1 MNIVCIKECYNRF
14 KQPFKV
20 GKVYRYD
27 WDDCV
32 EGVSARY
39 FALYEFD
46 DVGMYPAC
54 MGYVDRLFLED
65 NFISV
70 GEFNREC
77 NSVGSMFEFFM
88 DFSHIKLDENNL
100 RSKEGLICVK

>member
-32 EGVSARY
+32 EGVSERY
-39 FALYEFD
+39 FAIYEFD
-46 DVGMYPAC
+46 DVSMYPVC
-54 MGYVDRLFLED
+54 MGYVDRSFLEE
-65 NFISV
+65 NFISI
-70 GEFNREC
+70 GEFNRE
-77 NSVGSMFEFFM
+77 NENIGIMFNFFM
-88 DFSHIKLDENNL
+88 DFSHMKLNDNNL
-100 RSKEGLICVK
+100 FDSKGRVII